1 MKEHSSNFNRSE
13 DEFQHS
19 INLGDKSYT
28 IDISKPKLLIK
39 KDQIIISRDGSLN
52 CSQREQEF

>member
-1 MKEHSSNFNRSE
+1 MKENSSNFNRSE

-19 INLGDKSYT
+19 INLADKSYT

-39 KDQIIISRDGSLN
+39 KD
-52 CSQREQEF
+52 

>member
-1 MKEHSSNFNRSE
+1 MKENSSNFNRSE

-39 KDQIIISRDGSLN
+39 KD
-52 CSQREQEF
+52 